1 VESVVSVNTC
11 TIFDRMYASILLLYD
26 NRSESVLLIED
37 GKWEDWSA
45 GARRNGFY
53 CMCHVN
59 PHGVHKATF
68 KKLKIIKSQLV

>member
-1 VESVVSVNTC
+1 MIIV
-11 TIFDRMYASILLLYD
+11 
-26 NRSESVLLIED
+26 SESVLLIED

-68 KKLKIIKSQLV
+68 KKLKIIKSQLVSAELYQGGKAG